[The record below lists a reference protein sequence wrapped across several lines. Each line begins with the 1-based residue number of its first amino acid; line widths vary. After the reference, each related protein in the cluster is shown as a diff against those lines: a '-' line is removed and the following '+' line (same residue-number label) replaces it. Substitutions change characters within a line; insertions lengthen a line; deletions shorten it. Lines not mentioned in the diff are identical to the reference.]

1 MVKLTWRLSLL
12 FGLTLLFCGY
22 CILLGALAGGVLEPY
37 PCYLRDE
44 HMCHQSDG

>member
-22 CILLGALAGGVLEPY
+22 CILLGALAGAAVCVSFLV
-37 PCYLRDE
+37 
-44 HMCHQSDG
+44 